1 MLNRLR
7 SKLVPFTSKL
17 GIKLGSLGLSP
28 TVWSLIGFATSI
40 ASAASFGSAI
50 ISTSLPLVAIGSL
63 LLLLS
68 GFFDIVD
75 GSVARSTNRI
85 TKKGGFVDSILDK
98 LGEIAVFIG
107 ISVGGLA
114 SPVLCL
120 IAAATSLMVSYSRA
134 RGESLGIAV
143 EGVGIGERAERLLVI
158 AIAGFIPLQY
168 SLEVGVIVVS
178 ILSLFTFL
186 QRFRYIVG
194 KLRD

>member
-1 MLNRLR
+1 M
-7 SKLVPFTSKL
+7 
-17 GIKLGSLGLSP
+17 
-28 TVWSLIGFATSI
+28 SI

-50 ISTSLPLVAIGSL
+50 ISTSLPLVAIGSM

-75 GSVARSTNRI
+75 GSIARSTNRI

-120 IAAATSLMVSYSRA
+120 IAAAASLMVSYSRA

-158 AIAGFIPLQY
+158 AIAGFIPLQF

-186 QRFRYIVG
+186 QRFKYIVG

>member
-28 TVWSLIGFATSI
+28 IVWSLIGFAMSI
-40 ASAASFGSAI
+40 ASAASFGCAI
-50 ISTSLPLVAIGSL
+50 ISTSLPLVAIGSM

-75 GSVARSTNRI
+75 GTVARSTNRI

-120 IAAATSLMVSYSRA
+120 IAAAASIMVSYSRA
-134 RGESLGIAV
+134 RAESLGIAV
-143 EGVGIGERAERLLVI
+143 EGV
-158 AIAGFIPLQY
+158 
-168 SLEVGVIVVS
+168 
-178 ILSLFTFL
+178 
-186 QRFRYIVG
+186 
-194 KLRD
+194 

>member
-50 ISTSLPLVAIGSL
+50 ISASLPMVAIGSM

-75 GSVARSTNRI
+75 GSIARSTNRI

-107 ISVGGLA
+107 I
-114 SPVLCL
+114 
-120 IAAATSLMVSYSRA
+120 
-134 RGESLGIAV
+134 
-143 EGVGIGERAERLLVI
+143 
-158 AIAGFIPLQY
+158 AGFIPLQF

-178 ILSLFTFL
+178 ILSIFTFL

-194 KLRD
+194 KLSD

>member
-50 ISTSLPLVAIGSL
+50 ISASLPMVAIGSM

-75 GSVARSTNRI
+75 GSIARSTNRI

-107 ISVGGLA
+107 ILVGGLA

-120 IAAATSLMVSYSRA
+120 IAAAASLMVSYSRA

-158 AIAGFIPLQY
+158 AIAGFIPLQF

-178 ILSLFTFL
+178 ILSIFTFL

-194 KLRD
+194 KLSD